1 VRTVRRRALAAA
13 AALPL
18 LPRASRAEEQ
28 RVDLQLLLAVD
39 ASGSVSAQRFELQ
52 KRGYAAAF
60 RHPRVLRAIRAGAPD
75 GIAVTMMQWTGP
87 TLQVQIVPWRVI
99 HDEASALALAAEIEA
114 GPRRLFGGGTSI
126 SGAIDVGSA
135 LIVASPYQA
144 PRRIIDI
151 SGDGANNGGRPTTD
165 ARDDAVARGIRI
177 NGLPI
182 LAVEPGLDLY
192 YREQVIG
199 GPGAFMIPAASYD
212 HFAEAILM
220 KLVLEIA

>member
-1 VRTVRRRALAAA
+1 MRTVRRRALAAA

-114 GPRRLFGGGTSI
+114 GPRRRGSRAARAGGGTPRHSR
-126 SGAIDVGSA
+126 ASA
-135 LIVASPYQA
+135 ARSA
-144 PRRIIDI
+144 GRSTSARR
-151 SGDGANNGGRPTTD
+151 
-165 ARDDAVARGIRI
+165 
-177 NGLPI
+177 
-182 LAVEPGLDLY
+182 
-192 YREQVIG
+192 
-199 GPGAFMIPAASYD
+199 
-212 HFAEAILM
+212 
-220 KLVLEIA
+220 